1 MAKTSLLERF
11 FSPAESAQTAA
22 SAGQTDHL
30 RRNFLFNTLHQL
42 TLYFGDSFAAYQT
55 ILPVFAATLTNS
67 PVLIGLVPAI
77 VDAGWYLPQMFFAP
91 VLERLP
97 RRKPVVLIAGVIE
110 RLPYLLMALLA
121 GWLSQQREGVAI
133 GVFLFLLSWKALTGG
148 FAGLAWQDFIAKV
161 IPGWLRGRFF
171 GVSHFGGKLF
181 GLAAASITGVILAR
195 MPYPRN
201 YSLIFLLAF
210 AGLSLSLVFFAL
222 TKETDSPPPPRTA
235 QQNNRS
241 HYWRRIRGILV
252 RDANFSRYLVSRG
265 LSYLGGMANGF
276 MALYALRTFH
286 LPDSAAAVFTTIL
299 LAGTTAAMPVW
310 GWLRD
315 RLGSKRIMVV
325 SSLLSGVALAVLI
338 FWREPAGVY
347 LAFALFGIAFPGTL
361 IADMNLP
368 MEFEEGPLRP
378 TYIGMSRTLTAPLL
392 LAAPVIGGVIIEA
405 GGYIPVFTASLLF
418 GGLGLALLVFGV
430 DDPRGCAPV
439 ESQPNE
445 AQGASL

>member
-1 MAKTSLLERF
+1 MAKISILERF
-11 FSPAESAQTAA
+11 LSPADSVNTP
-22 SAGQTDHL
+22 SAGVSQTQHL

-110 RLPYLLMALLA
+110 RLPYLLIALLA
-121 GWLSQQREGVAI
+121 GWLSQQREGVGI

-210 AGLSLSLVFFAL
+210 IGLSLSLVFFAL
-222 TKETDSPPPPRTA
+222 TKETDGLPVPARQSGDPRYW
-235 QQNNRS
+235 S
-241 HYWRRIRGILV
+241 HICERIRGILS

-299 LAGTTAAMPVW
+299 LAGTTASMPMW

-315 RLGSKRIMVV
+315 RLGSKLILVM
-325 SSLLSGVALAVLI
+325 SSLLMGVSLAVLI

-347 LAFALFGIAFPGTL
+347 LAFAFFGIAFPGNL

-368 MEFEEGPLRP
+368 MEFEEGPMRP
-378 TYIGMSRTLTAPLL
+378 MYIGMSRTLTAPLL
-392 LAAPVIGGVIIEA
+392 LAAPLIGGVIIEA
-405 GGYIPVFTASLLF
+405 GGYIPVFIVSLLF
-418 GGLGLALLVFGV
+418 GGLGLALLILGV
-430 DDPRGCAPV
+430 KDPHS
-439 ESQPNE
+439 SQSSV
-445 AQGASL
+445 G

>member
-1 MAKTSLLERF
+1 MAKISILERF
-11 FSPAESAQTAA
+11 LSPADSVNTSPAEVSQTE
-22 SAGQTDHL
+22 HL

-110 RLPYLLMALLA
+110 RLPYLLIALLA
-121 GWLSQQREGVAI
+121 GWLSQQREGVGI

-210 AGLSLSLVFFAL
+210 IGLSLSLVFFAL
-222 TKETDSPPPPRTA
+222 TKEADGIPVQARQSGDPR
-235 QQNNRS
+235 
-241 HYWRRIRGILV
+241 YWQRIRGILTC
-252 RDANFSRYLVSRG
+252 DTNFSRYLVSRG

-286 LPDSAAAVFTTIL
+286 LPDSAAATFTTIL

-315 RLGSKRIMVV
+315 RLGSKLILVM
-325 SSLLSGVALAVLI
+325 SSLLMGVSLAVLI

-347 LAFALFGIAFPGTL
+347 LAFALFGIAYPGNL

-368 MEFEEGPLRP
+368 MEFEEGPMRP
-378 TYIGMSRTLTAPLL
+378 MYIGMSRTLTAPLL
-392 LAAPVIGGVIIEA
+392 LAAPVIGGMIIEA
-405 GGYIPVFTASLLF
+405 GGYIPVFITSLLF
-418 GGLGLALLVFGV
+418 GGLGLALLVFAV
-430 DDPRGCAPV
+430 DDPRSRGQ
-439 ESQPNE
+439 SD
-445 AQGASL
+445 G